1 MRPLVLLFAAA
12 CSSFAACSSEPDLT
26 PADAPLHVDMTP
38 TAQQLIVGLWQEPG
52 SGYVLRFGADG
63 KQALAAVASQLDTAP
78 IMTGTWSLPDDRHL
92 TFTSATGLCASPASD
107 QVGHYLISVSEDS
120 LIFVLDSDSCAQR
133 ATINGETFTRY
144 TSDGG

>member
-1 MRPLVLLFAAA
+1 MRSPLALALVLAPALAA
-12 CSSFAACSSEPDLT
+12 CSSSPDLT
-26 PADAPLHVDMTP
+26 PMDAPLHVDLLP
-38 TAQQLIVGLWQEPG
+38 SAQQLIVGLWQEPG

-63 KQALAAVASQLDTAP
+63 KQALAAFASQLDSAP
-78 IMTGTWSLPDDRHL
+78 IMTGTWTLPDDRHL
-92 TFTSATGLCASPASD
+92 TFTSATGLCASPVTD
-107 QVGHYLISVSEDS
+107 QVGHYFVSVTADS